1 MTGVQTCALPISL
14 QRQSPGAVGQIYRA
28 IESGQQI
35 YQAELDEGDQELC
48 TLVRLW
54 RTLFLD
60 EQGIL
65 HTTVTKPGRN
75 VHPAICPPLM
85 RTEVI

>member
-1 MTGVQTCALPISL
+1 M
-14 QRQSPGAVGQIYRA
+14 
-28 IESGQQI
+28 ESGQQI
-35 YQAELDEGDQELC
+35 SQAELDEGDQELC
-48 TLVRLW
+48 TLVRLL

-65 HTTVTKPGRN
+65 HTMVTKPGLN